1 MNENLKIIISA
12 TADKLKS
19 AVKDAKSEIGGLDSK
34 TSSSAKSI
42 KQKFADIG
50 SSAKDA
56 VGKASKAIAG
66 GITSLVGF
74 TAATENYRV
83 NQAKLQAAFKSA
95 GASAEVATETYNGL
109 YRVLGDGDVATEA
122 ANHLAKLTTN
132 QQDLSEWTNICKGVY
147 ATFGDS
153 LPIEGLTEAA
163 NETAKVG
170 TVTGSLAD
178 ALNWAGISEDAFN
191 EKLAKCNT
199 EAEREKLIRQTLNGI
214 YDEAAAEYEKNAGA
228 IIRQNEA
235 QAKLQKNLA
244 KLGAVLTPVV
254 TLLTESA
261 SGALAFITPMLEDLA
276 NATLPLIE
284 SAVEELKTKME
295 ELKTK
300 VEEATTWLQEH
311 ETAVTL
317 AAIALGTLTAAV
329 VAYNIARAIANAG
342 GIVEVAQLAALT
354 VGYYALAIAEGVAT
368 VATTAFG
375 AAIAF
380 LTSPVTLVIAAI
392 GAVIAIIV
400 LCVKHWD
407 EIKAKVTEVAKTIA
421 NKVSEMKE
429 KVVKFFGELP
439 EKVKA
444 KVEELKQKAV
454 AKFEEIKTSISA
466 KATNAKEKVV
476 GVFGS
481 IKDGVATKI
490 EATKT
495 AVSDKF
501 EAIKTNMRNK
511 IQSAK
516 ESVVNIFG
524 NIKEGIANKIEAA
537 KEKVKNVIDKIKGF
551 FNFKW
556 SLPKLKLPKISISG
570 KFSLSPPSVPKF
582 SISWNKLGGVFDK
595 PTLFSY
601 GNTLQGIGED
611 GAEAVVPLEK
621 NTQWLDRLADRLAA
635 KQNGVPIVL
644 QVDGKTFA
652 QVSIDSINSLT
663 RQRGKLG
670 LNLV

>member
-12 TADKLKS
+12 EVGKLKS
-19 AVKDAKSEIGGLDSK
+19 AVQDAKSSIQELGNKSGL
-34 TSSSAKSI
+34 
-42 KQKFADIG
+42 
-50 SSAKDA
+50 SAKD
-56 VGKASKAIAG
+56 I
-66 GITSLVGF
+66 
-74 TAATENYRV
+74 EN
-83 NQAKLQAAFKSA
+83 NFKSA
-95 GASAEVATETYNGL
+95 GASIQSAMSAVGKAVAAAGAALLGTSAATKEYQINQAKLETAFKTAGASAATATETYNGL
-109 YRVLGDGDVATEA
+109 YRVLGDSDVATEA
-122 ANHLAKLTTN
+122 AGHLAKMTTN
-132 QQDLSEWTNICKGVY
+132 QKDLSEWTSICQGVY

-191 EKLAKCNT
+191 EKLAKCNS
-199 EAEREKLIRQTLNGI
+199 EAEREKLIRETLNGV
-214 YDEAAAEYEKNAGA
+214 YSAASAEYEKSAAG
-228 IIRQNEA
+228 ILKQNEA
-235 QAKLQKNLA
+235 QAKLMATLSS
-244 KLGAVLTPVV
+244 LGEAMSP
-254 TLLTESA
+254 LLTMLMTFANDVLSIITPYIEQFANEYGPVLEETLNNIAEALETAFEWA
-261 SGALAFITPMLEDLA
+261 SQHKELLAVMAGIILTVVAAIGLYNAVAAIKTAMAAAEVTSVMGLVAAYTAQAAAMLVALAPYILIT
-276 NATLPLIE
+276 
-284 SAVEELKTKME
+284 
-295 ELKTK
+295 
-300 VEEATTWLQEH
+300 
-311 ETAVTL
+311 
-317 AAIALGTLTAAV
+317 AAIA
-329 VAYNIARAIANAG
+329 
-342 GIVEVAQLAALT
+342 
-354 VGYYALAIAEGVAT
+354 
-368 VATTAFG
+368 
-375 AAIAF
+375 
-380 LTSPVTLVIAAI
+380 
-392 GAVIAIIV
+392 AVIAIIV
-400 LCVKHWD
+400 LCITHWD
-407 EIKAKVTEVAKTIA
+407 EIKAKVTEVAKNIA

-429 KVVKFFGELP
+429 KVIKFFGEIP

-444 KVEELKQKAV
+444 KIEELKQKAS
-454 AKFEEIKTSISA
+454 AKFEEIKTTISN
-466 KATNAKEKVV
+466 KVTGAKEKVV

-481 IKDGVATKI
+481 IKDSVSAKV
-490 EATKT
+490 EAVKT
-495 AVSDKF
+495 AVSEKF

-511 IQSAK
+511 VQSAK

-537 KEKVKNVIDKIKGF
+537 KEKVKSVIDKIKGF
-551 FNFKW
+551 FKFKW

-570 KFSLSPPSVPKF
+570 KFSLAPPSVPKF

-644 QVDGKTFA
+644 QIDGKTFA